1 MSSTDE
7 KATDPASSPD
17 TPPMTGPD
25 APDGALAD
33 FAQAFLRR
41 LPDEYTNLVAGD
53 ALWGQIESV
62 FNFASSRPAGAIAV
76 RVFEPTEAEAG
87 YAASGT
93 VVDINVDDSPFL
105 VDSVIAAI
113 ERLGHE
119 VVTEVHAV
127 LGVVRADDG
136 RLIDVTPARGAEH
149 REAVQHYQL
158 DGYLSADATDEL
170 TEALRGVLGDVR
182 AAVADFEPMQ
192 RVVERM
198 KEVAGQGEQ
207 RYSSRLVE
215 EAGEF
220 LDWLVD
226 LNFIFLGYREYAIS
240 DGDDGQYLSVV
251 PGSGLGIL
259 RDTAASKYATP
270 VPLADLPDDL
280 RGRYAD
286 GFLVVV
292 SKTNRVSTVHR
303 PARMDYIGIRHIGPD
318 GSVVGE
324 ARLIGLFTSRA
335 YMSEA
340 ASVPILRE
348 KLQRVLEEDDLIE
361 GSHDH
366 KAMVQLFNSFPK
378 DELWSMSID
387 DLRHSI
393 HALQAS
399 AQRERVRLFVHPDLL
414 ERSVSLLVVMPRDRF
429 SASLRRRLQRL
440 FLERFEGSNVDY
452 QLSLGEGG
460 PARIHFT
467 VWVAGGTVADVPFDE
482 LQQEVIELSR
492 TWEDRLAEVVG
503 ERFGAESAGLVD
515 RWAPRMPD
523 YYKASTRL
531 DIAAGDLAMLEELVA
546 GQTSVAVGIQNDTHP
561 SESLTRLAVYSRG
574 GKRELSEILPV
585 LEALGL
591 RVVEEVPTRLMGDG
605 DEILIH
611 DFGVRGPGGGLL
623 DLDGSADR
631 VAAAVVEVLETGAE
645 FDSLDRLITISQL
658 TWRQVGILRA
668 YRTYWRRVRPR
679 FTNEYMNDA
688 LVQHPRMAEKL
699 LAFFEARFEPDRE
712 GEGADELR
720 QEFLSDLDGVRSL
733 DQDLILRAMLGLMD
747 ATVRTNAF
755 QPERGCLSFKIR
767 SAEVPDMPEP
777 HPLFEIYVYAPDVE
791 GVHMRGGMVARG
803 GIRWSS
809 RMEDYRTEVL
819 GLMKAQRTKNAI
831 IVPGGAKGGFV
842 LRRPSRPGET
852 MGDAIERAYSTF
864 IRGLLDITDNLVAG
878 QIAHPSRVRHLD
890 DDDSYLVV
898 AADRGTARFSDTAN
912 AIAAEYGFWLGDAFA
927 SGGSSGYDHKELGI
941 TARGAW
947 ESVKRHFHD
956 LGTNVA
962 NTAVSV
968 VGIGDMSGDV
978 FGNGLLQSEH
988 LRLVAAF
995 DFRHIFI
1002 DPTPDAAASFQER
1015 RRLFESAGSTWED
1028 YDRSAL
1034 SPGGGVFARD
1044 AKKIELS
1051 EEARQVL
1058 EIDEESMTPDELVRS
1073 ILLAPV
1079 DLLWNGGIGTYV
1091 KASFETDAEAD
1102 DRQNDP
1108 VRVNGEDLRCWVVG
1122 EGGNLGFTQQ
1132 GRIEYAARGGRINT
1146 DFIDNSG
1153 GVDCSDREVN
1163 LKILLRLAEE
1173 RGELEPEDRAAVI
1186 AAVTADITQRVVYD
1200 NFLQAQIMSQEAG
1213 RSADEMEAYDDLMKL
1228 LESEGMLNRAIEFLP
1243 ESDEL
1248 VERDRERRGLE
1259 RPELAVLLAYAKRW
1273 LRLALLRSDV
1283 PDGFEFADDL
1293 MEYFPEPIVKQFGH
1307 LATEHPLRREII
1319 ATRVANRVVNSEGI
1333 TFVSRLGIETGASP
1347 ADVVRAYQ
1355 SALTLTGAE
1364 ERWEAVEALDP
1375 SIGPQ
1380 VRGELMDGVD
1390 QLVEAMTRWFLRQA
1404 VRTGPAAGVGPARAT
1419 FEELAA
1425 VIHHVGSVEWR
1436 AERDE
1441 AVALL
1446 MEAGVPEDLAR
1457 RHAFQDEL
1465 FHAPDI
1471 IELAELSAR
1480 PVADVADVFFLVG
1493 DTYRIDWLENRAEHL
1508 AAGSRWERWAI
1519 RTLENDL
1526 LQLRRDIAERVLAS
1540 AEIQNGKA
1548 LCEYFRS
1555 TRPDQHAR
1563 LDQFI
1568 ELLMHEGG
1576 GDLDSL
1582 TVATRQIS
1590 AVIG

>member
-7 KATDPASSPD
+7 KANDPVSSRNTQPVAD
-17 TPPMTGPD
+17 SD
-25 APDGALAD
+25 SREGALAE

-41 LPDEYTNLVAGD
+41 LPDEYTAAVSES

-62 FNFASSRPAGAIAV
+62 FGFVSSRRADEIAV
-76 RVFEPTEAEAG
+76 RVFDPTEERDG

-93 VVDINVDDSPFL
+93 VVDINVDDAPFL
-105 VDSVIAAI
+105 VDSVSAAI
-113 ERLGHE
+113 ERLGQE
-119 VVTEVHAV
+119 VVTEVHSV
-127 LGVVRADDG
+127 LGVVRSDDG
-136 RLIDVTPARGAEH
+136 GLVDLTPARGAER
-149 REAVQHYQL
+149 REAIQHYQL
-158 DGYLSADATDEL
+158 KHHLSDAARGEL
-170 TEALRGVLGDVR
+170 AEALQGVLGDVH
-182 AAVADFEPMQ
+182 AAVADFVPMQ
-192 RVVERM
+192 GIVERM
-198 KEVAGQGEQ
+198 KEIARFGEE
-207 RYSSRLVE
+207 RYSFQRVADAE
-215 EAGEF
+215 EF

-226 LNFIFLGYREYAIS
+226 LNFIFLGYREYSIS
-240 DGDDGQYLSVV
+240 DQEGELFLSAV
-251 PGSGLGIL
+251 PDSGLGIL
-259 RDTAASKYATP
+259 RDTAGSKYATP
-270 VPLADLPDDL
+270 VPLSELPEDL

-303 PARMDYIGIRHIGPD
+303 PARMDYIGVRHIGPD
-318 GSVVGE
+318 GSVIGE

-340 ASVPILRE
+340 ASVPILRD

-399 AQRERVRLFVHPDLL
+399 AKRERVRLFVHPDLL

-429 SASLRRRLQRL
+429 SAWLRRRLQRL

-467 VWVAGGTVADVPFDE
+467 VWVAGGRVADVPFDE

-492 TWEDRLAEVVG
+492 TWEDRLAEIARD
-503 ERFGAESAGLVD
+503 RFGPEADDMVE

-523 YYKASTRL
+523 YYQASTRL
-531 DIAAGDLAMLEELVA
+531 EIAAGDLAMLDRLVA
-546 GQTSVAVGIQNDTHP
+546 GERSVAVGLQNDTHP
-561 SESLTRLAVYSRG
+561 SEPLTRLAVHSRG

-591 RVVEEVPTRLMGDG
+591 RVVEEVPTRLTGEG

-623 DLDGSADR
+623 DLDSSAER
-631 VAAAVVEVLETGAE
+631 VAAAVVEVLEAGAE
-645 FDSLDRLITISQL
+645 FDSLDRLITRSKL
-658 TWRQVGILRA
+658 DWRQVGILRA

-688 LVQHPRMAEKL
+688 LVEHPRIAEKL
-699 LAFFEARFEPDRE
+699 IGFFEARFGPDGDGEESTALRE
-712 GEGADELR
+712 DILA
-720 QEFLSDLDGVRSL
+720 DLDAVRSL
-733 DQDLILRAMLGLMD
+733 DQDLILRAMLGLME

-767 SAEVPDMPEP
+767 SAEVPDVPEP
-777 HPLFEIYVYAPDVE
+777 RPLFEIYVYAPEVE
-791 GVHMRGGMVARG
+791 GIHLRGGMVARG

-842 LRRPSRPGET
+842 LRRPPRPDEKMGE
-852 MGDAIERAYSTF
+852 AIERAYSTF

-878 QIAHPSRVRHLD
+878 QVAHPPGVRHLD
-890 DDDSYLVV
+890 DEDAYLVV

-912 AIAAEYGFWLGDAFA
+912 VIAAEYGFWLGDAFA
-927 SGGSSGYDHKELGI
+927 SGGSTGYDHKALGI
-941 TARGAW
+941 TARGGW

-956 LGTNVA
+956 LGTDV
-962 NTAVSV
+962 TRTPVTV

-978 FGNGLLQSEH
+978 FGNGLLMSEQ
-988 LRLVAAF
+988 LQLVAAF

-1002 DPTPDAAASFQER
+1002 DPTPDAVAGFRER
-1015 RRLFESAGSTWED
+1015 SRLFELTGSTWDD

-1034 SPGGGVFARD
+1034 SAGGGIYARD
-1044 AKKIELS
+1044 AKRIDLS
-1051 EEARQVL
+1051 EDARRVL
-1058 EIDEESMTPDELVRS
+1058 EIEQESLTPAELVRA
-1073 ILLAPV
+1073 ILVAPV

-1091 KASFETDAEAD
+1091 KASFESDADAD

-1122 EGGNLGFTQQ
+1122 EGGNLGFTQR
-1132 GRIEYAARGGRINT
+1132 GRIEYASRGGHINT

-1173 RGELEPEDRAAVI
+1173 RGELAKEDRADVI
-1186 AAVTADITQRVVYD
+1186 AAVTEDITERVVYD

-1213 RSADEMEAYDDLMKL
+1213 RSAEGLEAYDDLMKL
-1228 LESEGMLNRAIEFLP
+1228 LENEGMLDRAIEYLP
-1243 ESDEL
+1243 DSDEL
-1248 VERDRERRGLE
+1248 AERERQRQGLE

-1293 MEYFPEPIVKQFGH
+1293 MEYFPEPIVKQFGA
-1307 LATEHPLRREII
+1307 LAVEHPLRREII

-1333 TFVSRLGIETGASP
+1333 TFVSRLGIETGAAP
-1347 ADVVRAYQ
+1347 AEVVRAYQ
-1355 SALTLTGAE
+1355 SALALTGAE
-1364 ERWEAVEALDP
+1364 ERWNAVEALDP

-1390 QLVEAMTRWFLRQA
+1390 RLVEAMTRWFLHQA
-1404 VRTGPAAGVGPARAT
+1404 VRTVPAAGVGPSRAA
-1419 FEELAA
+1419 FEELSD

-1441 AVALL
+1441 AVLL
-1446 MEAGVPEDLAR
+1446 LVEAGVPEDLAR

-1465 FHAPDI
+1465 YHAPDI
-1471 IELAELSAR
+1471 IELAELAAR

-1493 DTYRIDWLENRAEHL
+1493 ANYRIDWLENRAEHL
-1508 AAGSRWERWAI
+1508 TADSRWERWAI

-1548 LCEYFRS
+1548 LCEHFRS

-1568 ELLMHEGG
+1568 DLLMHEGG